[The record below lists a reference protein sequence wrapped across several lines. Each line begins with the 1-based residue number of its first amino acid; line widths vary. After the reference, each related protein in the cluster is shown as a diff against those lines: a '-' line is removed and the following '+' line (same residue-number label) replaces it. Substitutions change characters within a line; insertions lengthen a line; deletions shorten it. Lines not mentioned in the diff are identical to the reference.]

1 MIGVG
6 FNSLLITPGTFPC
19 RSTNHRF
26 TRKTALQPSQKV
38 DLRCLLFKFLESEAS
53 WKKHT
58 HTHTN
63 AESLVECLEM
73 QSLVEECHL
82 FPSRGH
88 GLVRSLRSP
97 ERGCQQCLA
106 LSAVYQLIPLP
117 TLNSPL
123 LCLRFDDFEL
133 DELVFVRVCHTNFH
147 VVSSVEVLD
156 RLSEPDCHVVWAV
169 ACIV

>member
-38 DLRCLLFKFLESEAS
+38 DLRCLLFKFRIRSFLEE
-53 WKKHT
+53 T

-73 QSLVEECHL
+73 QSLAEECHL

-97 ERGCQQCLA
+97 ERGCQQCLG

-117 TLNSPL
+117 TLKSPL

-147 VVSSVEVLD
+147 VVSPVEVLD
-156 RLSEPDCHVVWAV
+156 RLSEPDCHAVWAV
-169 ACIV
+169 ACIAW